1 MNKRLLINGCNLWLL
16 HNFTFLIKV
25 LVHPSPTRLVC
36 PVLPV
41 GQSPETAPV
50 FCHLMFGSSEL
61 QQQRI
66 PMQYWGNEAACTFQH
81 AGGDIVQV
89 QMDQSFTTN
98 NHQLN
103 KANPPKGNHHNLKH
117 GNCFIQSQQQLSKI
131 LCCDWL
137 KFAEA
142 AGQFSCF

>member
-1 MNKRLLINGCNLWLL
+1 MW
-16 HNFTFLIKV
+16 HN
-25 LVHPSPTRLVC
+25 
-36 PVLPV
+36 
-41 GQSPETAPV
+41 
-50 FCHLMFGSSEL
+50 SSEKLFLRIKKFCGGARARAAKLLCLSTATFNPPPPPPCDRSHSAAAGSGDCQLYGL
-61 QQQRI
+61 Q
-66 PMQYWGNEAACTFQH
+66 PAAACSDAAPAYCDQRH

-89 QMDQSFTTN
+89 QMDQSFTAN

-117 GNCFIQSQQQLSKI
+117 DNCFIQSQQQLSKI